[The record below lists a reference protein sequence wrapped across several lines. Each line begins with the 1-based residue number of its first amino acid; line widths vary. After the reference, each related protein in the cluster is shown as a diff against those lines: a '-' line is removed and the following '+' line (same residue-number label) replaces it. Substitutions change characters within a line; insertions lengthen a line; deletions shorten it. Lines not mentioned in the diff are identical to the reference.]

1 MKLPIAPAPVCTLA
15 ALVDADSGIQ
25 GAYSPLVRVPLSLRV
40 SDVRDHVAKY
50 FRLSVEDL
58 CGPRRTRDLARP
70 RQTAMYLARKLTG
83 KTTLQIGKVFGGRD
97 HSTVVH
103 AVKQIERLVGGE
115 CEDLAS
121 VVPKLQCELSA
132 RFRFNRLVTPVY
144 PVIAGE

>member
-1 MKLPIAPAPVCTLA
+1 MKRPIAP
-15 ALVDADSGIQ
+15 GIE
-25 GAYSPLVRVPLSLRV
+25 GAYSPLVRLPVKLRV

-58 CGPRRTRDLARP
+58 CGPRRTRDLVRP

-83 KTTLQIGKVFGGRD
+83 RSTPQIGKVFGNRD
-97 HSTVVH
+97 HTTVMH

-115 CEDLAS
+115 CEDLAF

-132 RFRFNRLVTPVY
+132 RFRFNPLVTPVY